1 MYSCNDDIARVYR
14 PDNHWHLLISTMII
28 AKLIGSLSLLAVY
41 PHDHPHISNDCLAQ
55 SYIGTYGTQ
64 SVFNP
69 SESCVNSSTSTADV
83 PSVHPD
89 AEFVWIEQAALE
101 PYLLTDH
108 PFSLPS
114 LQGFLAALSDTNFAP
129 YGDGQQPLPGPI
141 DKRVLHHT
149 STSALL
155 ALSSAHVRE
164 LSLILPP
171 TWRIYALS
179 LLPFPFRSV
188 PERALERVRDILS
201 SLIFNP
207 EVAKIVTNIS
217 LAQVQNDI
225 RFLTGEDGKSG
236 IMSRHSFSSGARVA
250 VEWLKFR
257 FEETGAKCEL
267 KSFLPGFAPNI
278 VWCVLYSSPPNALHD
293 VITCL

>member
-28 AKLIGSLSLLAVY
+28 AKLIGTLSLLAVY

-89 AEFVWIEQAALE
+89 EEFVWIEQAALE

-129 YGDGQQPLPGPI
+129 YGD
-141 DKRVLHHT
+141 
-149 STSALL
+149 
-155 ALSSAHVRE
+155 
-164 LSLILPP
+164 
-171 TWRIYALS
+171 
-179 LLPFPFRSV
+179 
-188 PERALERVRDILS
+188 
-201 SLIFNP
+201 
-207 EVAKIVTNIS
+207 
-217 LAQVQNDI
+217 
-225 RFLTGEDGKSG
+225 
-236 IMSRHSFSSGARVA
+236 
-250 VEWLKFR
+250 
-257 FEETGAKCEL
+257 
-267 KSFLPGFAPNI
+267 
-278 VWCVLYSSPPNALHD
+278 
-293 VITCL
+293 